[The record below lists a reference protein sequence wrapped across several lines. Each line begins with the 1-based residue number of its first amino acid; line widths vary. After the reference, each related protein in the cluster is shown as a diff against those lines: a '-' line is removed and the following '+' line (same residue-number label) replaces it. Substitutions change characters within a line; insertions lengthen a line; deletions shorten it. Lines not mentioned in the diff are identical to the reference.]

1 VQPVR
6 RDGVAADL
14 VEHVDDIGV
23 GDVADPASAPS
34 IHERDPTTAVPILA
48 AVANDDQRGALL
60 RFDRGLGVHREPAQ
74 LGAPLPGAPAAKLV
88 VCDVAPRVTVSKLS
102 STVARRRAT
111 TLSPCGSA
119 PRSISARNLL
129 ASERVALR
137 LKAG

>member
-48 AVANDDQRGALL
+48 AVANDDQRGHC
-60 RFDRGLGVHREPAQ
+60 FG
-74 LGAPLPGAPAAKLV
+74 
-88 VCDVAPRVTVSKLS
+88 
-102 STVARRRAT
+102 STVASVST
-111 TLSPCGSA
+111 VSPSNWA
-119 PRSISARNLL
+119 LHSQERLLRNWW
-129 ASERVALR
+129 SVM
-137 LKAG
+137 